1 MKGKYMNV
9 KRVVLSTL
17 TVVMIASQLCGCAAV
32 SKGELE
38 EMISESETVTIETAE
53 PLIVGERET
62 REKETDEEAE
72 STVDE
77 TSEIEAKSIEDFM
90 KDIEIMDKYTSE
102 ELESIEEDARVYESY
117 GSLPE
122 QAVNMALADAEN
134 GKTNGSVE
142 MTATLPVV
150 VDENGIPY
158 PTDEEGQPIIPENN
172 VVKDDES
179 ENSTTAQA
187 NENVNEENV
196 TPTAELSKRDTLP
209 LTEVYDDDGN
219 GFPMKVY
226 GDDELIV
233 ITVDGVER
241 EFNSVSEYRDF
252 TYKWECDHSEEWQ
265 KLTASPDSFKDMG
278 TWNGMA
284 YSSEEEFEEAERNS
298 TVHGKVQ

>member
-32 SKGELE
+32 SKDELE

-62 REKETDEEAE
+62 REKETDAEAE

-77 TSEIEAKSIEDFM
+77 TSEIAAKSIEDFM

-158 PTDEEGQPIIPENN
+158 PTDAEGQPIIPENN
-172 VVKDDES
+172 VAKDDES
-179 ENSTTAQA
+179 EKSTTAQA

-209 LTEVYDDDGN
+209 LTKETDCNSN
-219 GFPMKVY
+219 GWPMKVY
-226 GDDELIV
+226 GDNELIV
-233 ITVDGVER
+233 VIVDGVER
-241 EFNSVSEYRDF
+241 EFNSVSEYMDF
-252 TYKWECDHSEEWQ
+252 TYEWECDHSEEWQ
-265 KLTASPDSFKDMG
+265 KLTTSPDHFADIG
-278 TWNGMA
+278 TQNGTP
-284 YSSEEEFEEAERNS
+284 YSSDEEFEEARRNS